1 MDMTEFWAVAHTPV
15 EDVEEYLPQ
24 ITPSRYQSVV
34 TVCLVLHSHRAYPP
48 YKVVPSNRFTLP
60 RLPGMDEHIT
70 VFNWPS
76 GPVDAPLS
84 GDDRGSMMQ
93 FQPITPSLWI
103 GRAVDPNQRPLQAPP
118 IFPGW
123 GSSGPTA
130 PWPPEWREGLAPVA
144 AEAP

>member
-1 MDMTEFWAVAHTPV
+1 MDMKEFWAVAHTPL

-24 ITPSRYQSVV
+24 ITPTNRQSVV

-48 YKVVPSNRFTLP
+48 YKVVPSHRFTLP
-60 RLPGMDEHIT
+60 RLPGMAPCVT

-76 GPVDAPLS
+76 GPVDAPVPDHDA
-84 GDDRGSMMQ
+84 GAMMQ
-93 FQPITPSLWI
+93 LKPITPSLWI
-103 GRAVDPNQRPLQAPP
+103 ARAVDPEKRPLQGAEM
-118 IFPGW
+118 FPGW

-144 AEAP
+144 AGAP

>member
-1 MDMTEFWAVAHTPV
+1 MTEFWAVAHTPV

-24 ITPSRYQSVV
+24 ITPTDRQSVV

-48 YKVVPSNRFTLP
+48 YKVVPCNRFTLP
-60 RLPGMDEHIT
+60 RLPGMAERIT
-70 VFNWPS
+70 VFDWPS
-76 GPVDAPLS
+76 GPVDAPVP
-84 GDDRGSMMQ
+84 DRDTGSMMQ
-93 FQPITPSLWI
+93 FKFITPSLGI
-103 GRAVDPNQRPLQAPP
+103 ARAVEPEKRPLQAPP
-118 IFPGW
+118 MFPGW